1 MTAVVV
7 FIDASD
13 DITII
18 VPDLEHRGWN
28 TLNAIPAIKQVT
40 KHLLLWGI
48 RRDEPI
54 MANNIPILY
63 WAATSQHCSSRQ

>member
-1 MTAVVV
+1 VTAVVV

-28 TLNAIPAIKQVT
+28 ALNAIPVIK
-40 KHLLLWGI
+40 
-48 RRDEPI
+48 
-54 MANNIPILY
+54 
-63 WAATSQHCSSRQ
+63 